1 LCDATKLHVITYGD
15 PCGILVDAS
24 LSAVGCC
31 LIQWSNDGKEKP
43 IAFASSKLTPTQM
56 AWSTIEKEAYAVTY
70 ALRKYRNFV
79 FAAKVVVFSYHNPL
93 MYLRECAPKSA
104 KLTRW
109 SLGLQDFDLSWQ
121 YRRGSDNQAA
131 DCLSRLG

>member
-56 AWSTIEKEAYAVTY
+56 AWYTMEKE
-70 ALRKYRNFV
+70 
-79 FAAKVVVFSYHNPL
+79 
-93 MYLRECAPKSA
+93 C
-104 KLTRW
+104 
-109 SLGLQDFDLSWQ
+109 G
-121 YRRGSDNQAA
+121 
-131 DCLSRLG
+131 